1 MSTLPPATI
10 QDECR
15 DAAEL
20 VRTADPAV
28 LAAPEVRDAL
38 AAVLEEFADNF
49 TEIALMLLALEGQPG
64 ATTNQEMA
72 DATAAVPPRH
82 VTLARAI
89 TEASR

>member
-49 TEIALMLLALEGQPG
+49 TEIALMLLTLEGNPD
-64 ATTNQEMA
+64 APTNREMT
-72 DATAAVPPRH
+72 DAMAAHPPRH
-82 VTLARAI
+82 VALARAV
-89 TEASR
+89 TEAAR